1 MQPIG
6 AVQSLI
12 ERVQEPTMIVIAM
25 TREIG
30 SHGSDVAAGLINE
43 LGLTVINSEI
53 VASNVAGRLG
63 VEEGTVKR
71 YLDGSASIFERWQI
85 DTRKLS
91 RYTAEEIL
99 TLAQQGSV
107 LIRGWG
113 AAALFRDIPQVISVR
128 VCTPMALR
136 VRLMM
141 ERLGVK
147 DADALRQEIEHFD
160 AAHAKTMRAS
170 FNVERDDALLY
181 HMVLNTA
188 RMPIEACVKA
198 ICQLAQDPRFQ
209 DDATIGLAL
218 ADKLLATRVSAALS
232 DEIGIGDAP
241 AGVTVSA
248 SNGRVTLM
256 AASSSGSLR
265 AKAEKVA
272 SRVPG
277 VRAIDNRII
286 SVPTRGG
293 PF

>member
-1 MQPIG
+1 
-6 AVQSLI
+6 
-12 ERVQEPTMIVIAM
+12 MIVIAM

-30 SHGSDVAAGLINE
+30 SHGSDVAAGLVNE
-43 LGLTVINSEI
+43 LGLTIINSEI
-53 VASNVAGRLG
+53 VASNIAGRLG

-71 YLDGSASIFERWQI
+71 YLEGSASIFERWQI

-91 RYTAEEIL
+91 RYTSEEIL
-99 TLAQQGSV
+99 ALAQQGNV

-128 VCTPMALR
+128 ICTPMALR
-136 VRLMM
+136 VRLMT
-141 ERLGVK
+141 ERLGIE
-147 DADALRQEIEHFD
+147 DADAIRQEIERFD

-188 RMPIEACVKA
+188 RMPIDACVKA
-198 ICQLAQDPRFQ
+198 ICQLAHDPRFH
-209 DDATIGLAL
+209 DDAAIGPAL

-232 DEIGIGDAP
+232 EEIGIGDAP
-241 AGVTVSA
+241 AGFTVSA
-248 SNGRVTLM
+248 TNGTVTLM
-256 AASSSGSLR
+256 AVSSSGNFR

-277 VRAIDNRII
+277 VLAIDNLII
-286 SVPTRGG
+286 SLPPR
-293 PF
+293 

>member
-1 MQPIG
+1 
-6 AVQSLI
+6 
-12 ERVQEPTMIVIAM
+12 MIVIAM

-30 SHGSDVAAGLINE
+30 SHGSDVAAGLVTQ
-43 LGLTVINSEI
+43 LGLSIINSEI

-63 VEEGTVKR
+63 VEEGTGKR
-71 YLDGSASIFERWQI
+71 YLEGSASIFERWQV
-85 DTRKLS
+85 DTKKLS
-91 RYTAEEIL
+91 RYTSEEIL
-99 TLAQQGSV
+99 TLAQQGNV

-113 AAALFRDIPQVISVR
+113 AAALFRDIPAVISVR

-141 ERLGVK
+141 ERLGVQ
-147 DADALRQEIEHFD
+147 DADAIRQEIERFD

-170 FNVERDDALLY
+170 FNVERDDAFLY

-188 RMPIEACVKA
+188 RMPIDACVKA

-209 DDATIGLAL
+209 GDTTIGPAL
-218 ADKLLATRVSAALS
+218 ADKLLETKVSAALS

-248 SNGRVTLM
+248 NNGTVTLM
-256 AASSSGSLR
+256 AVSSSGNLR

-277 VRAIDNRII
+277 VCAIDNRIT
-286 SVPTRGG
+286 SVPGR
-293 PF
+293 

>member
-1 MQPIG
+1 MP
-6 AVQSLI
+6 
-12 ERVQEPTMIVIAM
+12 VIAM

-30 SHGSDVAAGLINE
+30 SHGSDVAAGLVNE
-43 LGLTVINSEI
+43 LGLTIINSEI

-71 YLDGSASIFERWQI
+71 YLEGSASIFERWQI
-85 DTRKLS
+85 DKRKLS
-91 RYTAEEIL
+91 RYTSEEIL
-99 TLAQQGSV
+99 ILAQQGNV

-136 VRLMM
+136 VSLMM
-141 ERLGVK
+141 ERLGVN
-147 DADALRQEIEHFD
+147 DADAIRQEIERFD
-160 AAHAKTMRAS
+160 AAHANTMRAS
-170 FNVERDDALLY
+170 FNVDRDDALLY

-188 RMPIEACVKA
+188 RMPIDACVKA

-209 DDATIGLAL
+209 DDKTIGPAL
-218 ADKLLATRVSAALS
+218 ADKLLETRVSAALS

-241 AGVTVSA
+241 AGFTVSA
-248 SNGRVTLM
+248 ANGRVTLTAM
-256 AASSSGSLR
+256 SSSGNLR

-277 VRAIDNRII
+277 VRTIDNRII
-286 SVPTRGG
+286 SVPPRGG
-293 PF
+293 